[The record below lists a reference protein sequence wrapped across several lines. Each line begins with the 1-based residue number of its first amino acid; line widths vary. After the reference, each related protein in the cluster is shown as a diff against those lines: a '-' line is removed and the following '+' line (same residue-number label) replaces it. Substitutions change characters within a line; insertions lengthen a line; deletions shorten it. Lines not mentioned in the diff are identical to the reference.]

1 MKGGIKE
8 ILKQLT
14 PEKVKSENKKI
25 LKIKL
30 PPEIE
35 KWVKEY
41 EKVGKRNNYIWKWF
55 YKKIVPAITLSEV
68 PLRYRKSLWKSK
80 FLMVMFVVLL
90 DDVADNMKR
99 KRLLDQLLK
108 IPFEQK
114 KLKKVF

>member
-1 MKGGIKE
+1 LLILSSKEKDKIKNKSMKGGIKE

-41 EKVGKRNNYIWKWF
+41 EKVGKRNNYKNTIG
-55 YKKIVPAITLSEV
+55 
-68 PLRYRKSLWKSK
+68 
-80 FLMVMFVVLL
+80 
-90 DDVADNMKR
+90 
-99 KRLLDQLLK
+99 
-108 IPFEQK
+108 
-114 KLKKVF
+114 